1 MNPKNDPEIYKKE
14 DKLMIDF
21 QSFISEIKEQNIN
34 MDAVAVIKD
43 DALLALHRFSDT
55 IEHNVFSVAKSHTA
69 TAIGFAV
76 DEGKLKLTDKPVDF
90 FADILPEDIDPRWND
105 VTLFNLLT
113 MSTGHG
119 TKHLMVVD
127 RKMLREKGEKEWLTF
142 AFTRPMVWGAGEKF
156 VYGNLAPY
164 VAGRMLEKA
173 VGMTICDYLYE
184 KMWKP
189 MGVKKPRWDTD
200 PSGHTFAASD
210 LYLDIVDMAKLGQL
224 YVSGGKYK
232 GERLLS
238 EEWVKAAGSKHFDTY
253 VMNPGGYCADEEAGY
268 GFYFWLNKAV
278 KGSYRCYGREGQFV
292 IILPEKNAVIA
303 TQAMNSN
310 VEPILSA
317 IWKHI
322 LPQI

>member
-1 MNPKNDPEIYKKE
+1 MLDLQN
-14 DKLMIDF
+14 
-21 QSFISEIKEQNIN
+21 FINSVKEQNIN
-34 MDAVAVIKD
+34 MDAVAVVKEGV
-43 DALLALHRFSDT
+43 LLGLHRFSDT
-55 IEHNVFSVAKSHTA
+55 VIHNVFSVAKSHTGA
-69 TAIGFAV
+69 AIGFAI
-76 DEGKLKLTDKPVDF
+76 DEGKLKLTDRPVDF
-90 FADILPEDIDPRWND
+90 FADVLPANIDPRWNN

-119 TKHLMVVD
+119 AAHLMVID

-142 AFTRPMVWGAGEKF
+142 AFTRPMPYEPGEKF

-173 VGMTICDYLYE
+173 VGVTVCDYLYE
-184 KMWKP
+184 KMWKR
-189 MGVKKPRWDTD
+189 MGVKKPLWETD
-200 PSGHTFAASD
+200 PAGHTFAASD
-210 LYLDIVDMAKLGQL
+210 LYLDIVDMAKLGEL
-224 YVSGGKYK
+224 YAAGGCYK
-232 GERLLS
+232 SERYLS
-238 EEWVKAAGSKHFDTY
+238 EEWVKTAGSKHFDTY

-268 GFYFWLNKAV
+268 GFYFWRNKEIE
-278 KGSYRCYGREGQFV
+278 GSYRCYGREGQFV

-317 IWKHI
+317 VWKHI